1 MEQKYYLREKG
12 KNVAYSLAELQ
23 SKKLKK
29 STKIWV
35 EGSADWQRLDRIP
48 ELNIILERIPPRKNR
63 WRFFLFIG
71 AIVISILGGVGYYW
85 YKFLQEK
92 TPELIELSSEEL
104 YNKYESAVVLIKHT
118 YYYEIKLGDKIYY
131 SSYFN
136 NGEAELKENISDIR
150 KDVSVVYGTGFIIN
164 SNGDIITNR
173 HLLQVN
179 PTEEEQNSF
188 FSQKRDMV
196 EYRLGL
202 YVDLQREL
210 ENRLN
215 ELRYAAYYTNP
226 NSYEYSLLE
235 YEWQNLK
242 QSQEQVTDS
251 IQVYELI
258 LNAFVNPTNSVSVIS
273 NEVEI
278 FFNKEINIDNKD
290 GVKYKITDVSEKE
303 NVDLALLS
311 AKNINELSLKKFNH
325 VDLSLL
331 DSIEIKPRRMNER
344 VRMIGF
350 NNGLIIAETTNGIN
364 SQLTEGNISQVNDL
378 YKMLYTIPAI
388 QGSSGSPIFDKYGRV
403 VSVNFAGFLNTQN
416 FNYGIQ
422 TKQLQE
428 YLVKNNKVHPK
439 LEEGSK
445 IDGTRRKYSS
455 LKDFFKWFKSK

>member
-1 MEQKYYLREKG
+1 
-12 KNVAYSLAELQ
+12 
-23 SKKLKK
+23 
-29 STKIWV
+29 
-35 EGSADWQRLDRIP
+35 
-48 ELNIILERIPPRKNR
+48 
-63 WRFFLFIG
+63 
-71 AIVISILGGVGYYW
+71 
-85 YKFLQEK
+85 
-92 TPELIELSSEEL
+92 
-104 YNKYESAVVLIKHT
+104 
-118 YYYEIKLGDKIYY
+118 
-131 SSYFN
+131 
-136 NGEAELKENISDIR
+136 
-150 KDVSVVYGTGFIIN
+150 
-164 SNGDIITNR
+164 
-173 HLLQVN
+173 QVN

-331 DSIEIKPRRMNER
+331 DSIEI
-344 VRMIGF
+344 
-350 NNGLIIAETTNGIN
+350 
-364 SQLTEGNISQVNDL
+364 
-378 YKMLYTIPAI
+378 
-388 QGSSGSPIFDKYGRV
+388 
-403 VSVNFAGFLNTQN
+403 
-416 FNYGIQ
+416 
-422 TKQLQE
+422 
-428 YLVKNNKVHPK
+428 
-439 LEEGSK
+439 
-445 IDGTRRKYSS
+445 
-455 LKDFFKWFKSK
+455 